1 MAGAQLIEMNYG
13 MFKQHI
19 KVIRYKRIQPE
30 LFPRVRGPDV
40 VNFYKKK
47 VYTNANVLENIIS
60 YHIYV
65 TTLAMNCIQSIITL
79 DMFDS

>member
-1 MAGAQLIEMNYG
+1 MRQLEEKSVSSEPLTN
-13 MFKQHI
+13 I
-19 KVIRYKRIQPE
+19 KG
-30 LFPRVRGPDV
+30 RVKFLLCV
-40 VNFYKKK
+40 LLFYKKK